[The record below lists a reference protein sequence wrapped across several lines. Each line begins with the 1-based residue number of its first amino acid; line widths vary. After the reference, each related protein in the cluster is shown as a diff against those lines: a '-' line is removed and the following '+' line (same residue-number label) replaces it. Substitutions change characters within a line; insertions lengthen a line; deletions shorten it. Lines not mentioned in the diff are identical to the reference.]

1 MYVQTTVFLGDKE
14 QYCSGFGIAQ
24 DFEET
29 PLLFPPQDEWPG
41 GTFFPSPYS
50 QVDKC
55 YTPLSNPNQ
64 RDRLQEVDYVC
75 RWKRGEGGWHTA
87 IGGEERGGLDCTDQ

>member
-1 MYVQTTVFLGDKE
+1 MRQGTVL
-14 QYCSGFGIAQ
+14 YCSGFGIAQ

-41 GTFFPSPYS
+41 RGTFFPSPYS

-55 YTPLSNPNQ
+55 YTPLSDPNQ

-75 RWKRGEGGWHTA
+75 RWKRG
-87 IGGEERGGLDCTDQ
+87 RGAGTLETHSSVLKDLKL